1 MESSTD
7 AELVAV
13 NDAMGQALWTRKFL
27 AAQENMSLQQPHTKI
42 TVILSKNGKTLS

>member
-13 NDAMGQALWTRKFL
+13 NDAMGQALWTRQFL